1 MVLREMK
8 TEEYLDLITASLD
21 SSTLDRPD
29 IVKLLNAF
37 AEKNLPQVEIDCV
50 LWIEEDSDDSLA
62 WTFLGLCFLLR
73 GDENEG
79 TASLNKAVFLDKTNV
94 LAMNLLGDY
103 YCTNKDEKEGEAF
116 FWWSLDVKEGQ
127 VFPNK
132 RLYYQFMSRKEY
144 EKALRVL
151 ESILHINQ
159 NDMSTWVK
167 IESCFSKMEPIG
179 FVEGFVSRLTHFF
192 PEQPRAWYLKG
203 SVLRGAGRLE
213 EAESSV
219 RRALEMKEDHALS
232 WMLLGSILDDTGRLQ
247 ECVDCYQKAVECEP
261 RNMLAWMCL
270 SLVHLRAGNEPDWEH
285 AVDKAVAIDPK
296 GARDLLEHLDDISK
310 KKRG

>member
-1 MVLREMK
+1 MVLREIK
-8 TEEYLDLITASLD
+8 TEEYLDLITSSLD

-29 IVKLLNAF
+29 IVRLLNDF
-37 AEKNLPQVEIDCV
+37 AEKNLQQIEIDCV
-50 LWIEEDSDDSLA
+50 LWINSDNEDSLA

-73 GDENEG
+73 GDEKEG
-79 TASLNKAVFLDKTNV
+79 TASLNRAVSLDKTNV

-103 YCTNKDEKEGEAF
+103 YCTNEDEEEGESF

-127 VFPNK
+127 VFPNV
-132 RLYYQFMSRKEY
+132 RLYYQFMSQKEY

-167 IESCFSKMEPIG
+167 IESCISKMEPVG

-203 SVLRGAGRLE
+203 SVLHGAGRFE

-219 RRALEMKEDHALS
+219 RKALEMKEDHALS
-232 WMLLGSILDDTGRLQ
+232 WVLLGSILDDTGRLQ

-261 RNMLAWMCL
+261 KNMLAWMCL
-270 SLVHLRAGNEPDWEH
+270 SMVHLKAGNEPDWEH

-296 GARDLLEHLDDISK
+296 GAKELLEHLDDISK
-310 KKRG
+310 EKRG

>member
-1 MVLREMK
+1 MVLREIK

-29 IVKLLNAF
+29 IVRLLNDF
-37 AEKNLPQVEIDCV
+37 AEKNLQQIEIDCV
-50 LWIEEDSDDSLA
+50 LWINEDSDNSLA
-62 WTFLGLCFLLR
+62 WTFLGLCLLLR
-73 GDENEG
+73 GDEDEG
-79 TASLNKAVFLDKTNV
+79 TALLNRAVSLDKTNV
-94 LAMNLLGDY
+94 FAMNLLGDY
-103 YCTNKDEKEGEAF
+103 HCTNKDEKEGEAF

-167 IESCFSKMEPIG
+167 IESCFSKMEPVG

-192 PEQPRAWYLKG
+192 PEHPRAWYLKG
-203 SVLRGAGRLE
+203 SVLHGAGR
-213 EAESSV
+213 
-219 RRALEMKEDHALS
+219 
-232 WMLLGSILDDTGRLQ
+232 
-247 ECVDCYQKAVECEP
+247 
-261 RNMLAWMCL
+261 
-270 SLVHLRAGNEPDWEH
+270 
-285 AVDKAVAIDPK
+285 
-296 GARDLLEHLDDISK
+296 
-310 KKRG
+310 